1 MLGIKFQKIKNYLLK
16 IKELEKNEQYKLFLE
31 FAITVVAMLFIY
43 LGGLFILNHIFYD
56 GNFSFELKKSL
67 GLTDRIILLI
77 KYVFTIF
84 MLILTI
90 WLTRWRIGRR
100 YRRFELQ
107 HVLQELDFI
116 AKGNYHHRISHELVD
131 RLGSVVVSINKLVDS
146 TVNAMNE
153 ERKIEQTKQELITN
167 VSHDI
172 RTPLT
177 SIIGYL
183 SLVEESNFETID
195 EVKSYIHIAY
205 LKAQQLKQLTDKL
218 FEYVSVQNI
227 QEQLVLKQIAIKN
240 FLTQIAAEYEYEA
253 NKKNIV
259 IEIDVQND
267 FYIAIDV
274 DKFVRIYDNLLSNAF
289 KYSQATTITLKAYQS
304 EFDNILIVENN
315 GKMIEKNVAKNVFN
329 RFYRESESRNS
340 EIVGSGLGLAIV
352 ESIVKLHQGNIYIDS
367 IDNSTKFIIKLPKD
381 SHE

>member
-1 MLGIKFQKIKNYLLK
+1 M
-16 IKELEKNEQYKLFLE
+16 
-31 FAITVVAMLFIY
+31 
-43 LGGLFILNHIFYD
+43 
-56 GNFSFELKKSL
+56 
-67 GLTDRIILLI
+67 
-77 KYVFTIF
+77 
-84 MLILTI
+84 
-90 WLTRWRIGRR
+90 
-100 YRRFELQ
+100 
-107 HVLQELDFI
+107 
-116 AKGNYHHRISHELVD
+116 
-131 RLGSVVVSINKLVDS
+131 VSINKLVDS

-227 QEQLVLKQIAIKN
+227 QEQLILKQIAIKN